1 MEGRVM
7 EKGRVVTCN
16 ICKRDI
22 EVRWGIFAN
31 DTLSRHMK
39 AEHK

>member
-1 MEGRVM
+1 M
-7 EKGRVVTCN
+7 EKGRVV
-16 ICKRDI
+16 ICDICGRAI

-31 DTLSRHMK
+31 DTLARHKK